1 MTLTI
6 FLIFTIGITTDFV
19 NWNTLS
25 NGFAST
31 NELAR
36 SFLASVIVILDVLVV
51 MQVDRISQFKTF
63 KSNALMITDRS
74 IQDPVKYLRWSFF

>member
-1 MTLTI
+1 MALTI

-25 NGFAST
+25 NGLAST

-51 MQVDRISQFKTF
+51 MQVDKISHGFT
-63 KSNALMITDRS
+63 NLWATL
-74 IQDPVKYLRWSFF
+74 P